1 MLSML
6 LLDNE
11 EVTLFSFMVA
21 GRHIGGFSEV
31 CVFDVVLHSVICA
44 GIECKRLEVE
54 GIART
59 DCKEGRRQ
67 SVQHSPA
74 ESPEM
79 TKAVHL
85 CFDLKFTYILQ
96 FKCSLAVIR
105 HAGSFQC
112 TRYT

>member
-54 GIART
+54 RIART

-74 ESPEM
+74 ESRDDGSPLFRFE
-79 TKAVHL
+79 VHL
-85 CFDLKFTYILQ
+85 H
-96 FKCSLAVIR
+96 LAIQV
-105 HAGSFQC
+105 
-112 TRYT
+112 